1 MTMQV
6 SNEDLMRFLDDEL
19 PADARAQ
26 VEKALA
32 SSTELQRELARYRT
46 IRAEMS
52 ALRADAV
59 TGGIWGAVNRRLTRP
74 VGWILLVVGSVVWSG
89 WAAWVFATSETDL
102 IGKLSIGAVVVGFLL
117 LLFATILERWTEW
130 QTDPYRDLER

>member
-19 PADARAQ
+19 PADTRAQ
-26 VEKALA
+26 VETALA
-32 SSTELQRELARYRT
+32 GSTELQRELARYRT

-52 ALRADAV
+52 ALRSDAPI
-59 TGGIWGAVNRRLTRP
+59 GGIWAAVNRRLTRP

-117 LLFATILERWTEW
+117 LLSATILERWTEW